1 MEQYLIENQT
11 MILLLLTIWVLP
23 WKGVALWRASK
34 NQNLKWFIIILTLN
48 TLAVVD
54 IIYIF
59 FFSNK
64 KSKEIDNN

>member
-1 MEQYLIENQT
+1 MEQYFLENQT